1 MAWEKKVWVDNQTPL
16 CAENMNH
23 LEDGIDSKVDKST
36 SKKVLYGTNDEG
48 TAQVVLPYS
57 LSPGE
62 SNIAQFDTGGHLYTK
77 LPSIGDHC
85 ANKEYVDSCV
95 QNMPT
100 DINVDKDHKLILEH
114 NGAEI
119 SGQKKQVLIPPF
131 IYQDV
136 DGTFGSDETF
146 RFKQGIYTGD
156 IIDWATF
163 IGRNKIQFHYQ
174 GAEFN
179 LNMDNTGPIT
189 ISGNTYNLDGGIDYD
204 YTIKLPY
211 KKSGTVALLN
221 DITSALENNLP
232 FGTNTDIDNMF

>member
-1 MAWEKKVWVDNQTPL
+1 
-16 CAENMNH
+16 MNH

-36 SKKVLYGTNDEG
+36 NTKVLYGTNDKG

-57 LSPGE
+57 LLPGD

-85 ANKEYVDSCV
+85 ANKEYVDNCV

-100 DINVDKDHKLILEH
+100 DINVDSDHKLILEH
-114 NGAEI
+114 NGTEI

-156 IIDWATF
+156 IID
-163 IGRNKIQFHYQ
+163 
-174 GAEFN
+174 
-179 LNMDNTGPIT
+179 
-189 ISGNTYNLDGGIDYD
+189 
-204 YTIKLPY
+204 
-211 KKSGTVALLN
+211 
-221 DITSALENNLP
+221 
-232 FGTNTDIDNMF
+232 